1 MVSRRCW
8 SSPAIIFVLF
18 AFSFLSAA
26 QTKATKKVLSEPPD
40 PLLEHYDAARTFEL
54 GGDQER
60 AAVEYKAFLAEA
72 LRRIANAHASAED
85 FSMACEYF
93 DQAVALA
100 PENSDLHL
108 DYAVLRMRQKR
119 LDDAKAQLEQAL
131 KAAPDNAKAHALLG
145 RVLVNQEDYKG
156 AKPHLEA
163 AVVAAPSFETGYYLG
178 IAYIKLNDLP
188 HAELLFNEMAI
199 GLGDTAQL
207 HMLFGRA
214 YRQGEYLDH
223 TVEEFKKA
231 IAKDPKTPQV
241 HYFLGMAYLDRDNE
255 SGFPEAIPEFQA
267 ELKNNPID
275 SRSHYMLG
283 YIAFKQHDGRTAESE
298 LLRASQLD
306 PQNPD
311 PLAYLG
317 QLYSDNNRLAE
328 AETVLRKSIALTT
341 DISRN
346 EFQVGRSHYV
356 LGRILLES
364 GRREEGVKELKA
376 SEEVRREVKAGAE
389 KEEQRRENSAAF
401 RADDDLNGP
410 SASTPV
416 SPERLKKAEDYEN
429 QLKSALA
436 DAFNNLG
443 VAAAAHQDF
452 KVALEY
458 FREAQ
463 VWNPSLETLD
473 RNLGMAAFYS
483 GEYPRAVAPLRRHL
497 QAHHDDV
504 RVRAALGLSL
514 YSVESYQEAL
524 SVLQPMQA
532 QIDGD
537 PGLSYAFAVSMVKAG
552 DYNKGLERLKA
563 VAAANPSSA
572 DVHVLLGSVYA
583 DQKIYATALE
593 EYRKALAL
601 DPHQPRTH
609 FLTGLALIYQGN
621 PADAVPEL
629 QAALKL
635 NPTDVQSKYHLAFA
649 LLQIQKKD
657 EALPLLEEVIRQDPK
672 FADAFYQLGKIQ
684 LEQGETKA
692 AILNLETSA
701 KLNPGSDYMH
711 YQLSL
716 AYQRDARSVDAER
729 EMKLYQALKVRR
741 RGQGGSQ
748 SD

>member
-1 MVSRRCW
+1 MGFCRRR
-8 SSPAIIFVLF
+8 
-18 AFSFLSAA
+18 SFLLITLLIFLSSLSGPA
-26 QTKATKKVLSEPPD
+26 QTKAAKKVASGKSD
-40 PLLEHYDAARTFEL
+40 PLLEHYDAARTLEL
-54 GGDQER
+54 GGDQAR
-60 AAVEYKAFLAEA
+60 AAAEYKLFLAEA
-72 LRRIANAHASAED
+72 LRRMANARADAYD
-85 FSMACEYF
+85 FSTAAQYF

-100 PENSDLHL
+100 PENSALHL
-108 DYAVLRMRQKR
+108 DYAVLRMRQNK
-119 LDDAKAQLEQAL
+119 LDEAKAQLEQTL
-131 KAAPDNAKAHALLG
+131 KTTPENAKAHALLG
-145 RVLVNQEDYKG
+145 RVLVNQEDYNG

-163 AVVAAPSFETGYYLG
+163 AVVAAPSFEAGYDLG
-178 IAYIKLNDLP
+178 ITYIKLNDLTR
-188 HAELLFNEMAI
+188 AELLFKEMTS
-199 GLGDTAQL
+199 GLGDSAQL

-214 YRQGEYLDH
+214 YRQGEYLDR

-241 HYFLGMAYLDRDNE
+241 HYFLGMAYLGRDNE
-255 SGFPEAIPEFQA
+255 SGFPEAIPEFRA
-267 ELKNNPID
+267 ELKNNPSD

-283 YIAFKQHDGRTAESE
+283 YIAFRQHDSKTAESE

-317 QLYSDNNRLAE
+317 QLYSDNHRGAE

-341 DISRN
+341 DVSRN

-356 LGRILLES
+356 LGRILLQT
-364 GRREEGVKELKA
+364 GRREEGEKELKA
-376 SEEVRREVKAGAE
+376 SEEVRRQVKAGQEREE
-389 KEEQRRENSAAF
+389 KSRENSASF
-401 RADDDLNGP
+401 RPEDDLSAA

-416 SPERLKKAEDYEN
+416 SRERLKKAEDYEN
-429 QLKSALA
+429 ELKPALA

-443 VAAAAHQDF
+443 VAAAAHKDF
-452 KVALEY
+452 KLALEY

-463 VWNPSLETLD
+463 VWNPSLATLD
-473 RNLGMAAFYS
+473 RNIGMAAFYS
-483 GEYPRAVAPLRRHL
+483 AEYARAVAPLRRHL
-497 QAHHDDV
+497 QGHPDDV

-514 YSVESYQEAL
+514 SSVENYRAALEVLEPMEAQ
-524 SVLQPMQA
+524 VDA
-532 QIDGD
+532 D
-537 PGLSYAFAVSMVKAG
+537 PGLSYAFALSMVKAG

-563 VAAANPSSA
+563 VAAANPNSA

-583 DQKIYATALE
+583 DQKIYATALD
-593 EYRKALAL
+593 EYRKALAV
-601 DPHQPRTH
+601 DPAQPRTH

-621 PADAVPEL
+621 PRDAVPEFE
-629 QAALKL
+629 AALKL
-635 NPTDVQSKYHLAFA
+635 NAADVESRYHLAFA
-649 LLQIQKKD
+649 LLQMQKKD
-657 EALPLLEEVIRQDPK
+657 EALPLLLEVIRQDPK

-716 AYQRDARSVDAER
+716 AYQRDARSEDAKR
-729 EMKLYQALKVRR
+729 EMKLYQAIKVRR